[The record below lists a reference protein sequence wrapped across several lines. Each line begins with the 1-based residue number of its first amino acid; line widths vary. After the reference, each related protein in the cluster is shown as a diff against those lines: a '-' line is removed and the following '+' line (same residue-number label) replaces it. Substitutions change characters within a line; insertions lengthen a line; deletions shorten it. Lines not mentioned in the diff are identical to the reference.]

1 MVAKRHKAFRQA
13 ALRLSAAALLRG
25 HIFIA
30 MNIARMIFK
39 SFVAKLV
46 VWQRNQSKPRLISLC
61 DDHYNA
67 ARKKESVGGTLH
79 V

>member
-39 SFVAKLV
+39 IIRCQTCRLATKSIEASIDFVM
-46 VWQRNQSKPRLISLC
+46 R
-61 DDHYNA
+61 
-67 ARKKESVGGTLH
+67 
-79 V
+79 